1 MKTRQLATLLAT
13 LLLLVLPVR
22 AIAQGPVALDAKL
35 KRAQAKIAKGQRLLT
50 KGSFSGAE
58 KAFREAMKL
67 RPDLPGAYVGVGAA
81 LVGEKKFAE
90 ALPVLHDAEAKFVEF
105 ERKVQSAQLQS
116 QQYAGNRESVGIS
129 HVETTHPGADYS
141 ARGTHRS
148 LVDLIQER
156 LAADP
161 GLKPKR
167 WSVEELAVIPA
178 QVFYFEGVA
187 SLRSG
192 DRAAGVR
199 ALRQCLLIDPNH
211 GLANYN
217 LAVAEFMAGQVKEA
231 KGHLDAALA
240 AGVKANPRFVSDVNA
255 ALKR

>member
-1 MKTRQLATLLAT
+1 MLATLVV
-13 LLLLVLPVR
+13 LVLPVR
-22 AIAQGPVALDAKL
+22 AIAQGSVSLDAKL

-50 KGSFSGAE
+50 EGSFTGAE

-90 ALPVLHDAEAKFVEF
+90 ALPVLHDAETKFVEF

-116 QQYAGNRESVGIS
+116 QQWAGNRESVGIS

-141 ARGTHRS
+141 SRGTHRS
-148 LVDLIQER
+148 LVDVIQER

-211 GLANYN
+211 GLAHYN
-217 LAVAEFMAGQVKEA
+217 LAVAEFMAGHAKEA
-231 KGHLDAALA
+231 KGHLDAAVA
-240 AGVKANPRFVSDVNA
+240 AGVKANPKFVSDVNA